1 MQFSQLEDT
10 PMFRQEIQCVEE
22 NAELMRGR
30 CLKFYKGCRKYT
42 EGLVEGYA
50 GDIAFVNALETFGG
64 DQNDPTCVAF
74 GGPVMNK
81 FIVAF
86 REITSYKEALRS
98 QSADFWSTSSAA
110 DTCRCGPQTVDLLP
124 LLFHLTKTE
133 HMLNDRLLQFVN
145 VDLQDIKDA
154 RKPFDKASLAYDQ
167 AREKFMSLRKS
178 TKTDVAAAIEEELLT
193 AKTSFELARFNLVSA
208 LFKFESKKGFEFL
221 EAVSGMMEAHLR
233 FFKQGYELLNRME
246 PFINQVD
253 PPQGPWRYQ
262 PKLVLELEEVEA
274 IMQALADNSDGSWNK
289 CANSTSSL
297 SKTIILDFYP
307 CIRLVVELPLEVA
320 HAILSPSRLRKEKNF
335 ASTAPVFLF
344 PPFLDQSMVPFLI
357 YGVLS
362 CPKSSR
368 KQATPWETWNNFLSQ
383 VLDYAQKSRECSNYE
398 QESLSERMQEH
409 IRQIE
414 QGKLSLTGYTSPSV
428 ADGMQPYTR
437 GSQKII
443 EAVMQSAANGKVQTI
458 RQGYLSK
465 RSSNLRGDWKRRF
478 FVLDSRGMLYYYRK
492 PFAWSSAGGSQS
504 TTQKSSSENGQG
516 LLSRWLSNHYHSGA
530 NDEKSVTRHTVNLL
544 TSTIKVDADQSD
556 LMFCFR
562 IISPTKIYTLQ
573 QTIENNRLAMQAEN
587 ALDQRDWIEKITG
600 VITSLLSS
608 QTPES
613 SLSAFPMRS
622 GGGDNNLTS
631 DSSLVECPDGFQTT
645 TRQYMPKIPSTGSL
659 SDIPKSL
666 QHQENYEKNEK
677 PIDILRKVPG
687 NDKCADCGEPEPD
700 WASLNLGLLIC
711 IECSGVHRNL
721 GVHISKVRS
730 LKLDVKVWEPSVLAL
745 FQSLG
750 NFYVNSIWEELNSGH
765 TKTVLPVGSSKSEGQ
780 KQLPKTKPSHDD
792 PISAKELFIHA
803 KYAEK
808 AFVCKLTDNPCLLS
822 VAEEVWES
830 VRSNDPKALYRHI
843 VCNGADVNT
852 IYGDSRDQSRSSNL
866 LNERGDQIEKEHF
879 DGCSLLH
886 LACLNTDI
894 GMVELLLQY
903 GANVNASDSRGRVPL
918 HLCLV
923 GRKFAIAKLLMSRG
937 ADPQAVDGEGKTPL
951 QLALASG
958 INDNE
963 TPRMEEMEDG
973 LSSFALKKQGYSY
986 TKSKG
991 ETAS

>member
-1 MQFSQLEDT
+1 MQGLSISNFALRLVLLNGL
-10 PMFRQEIQCVEE
+10 FHE
-22 NAELMRGR
+22 NAR
-30 CLKFYKGCRKYT
+30 

-64 DQNDPTCVAF
+64 DQNDPACVAF
-74 GGPVMNK
+74 GGPVMNR
-81 FIVAF
+81 FTVAF
-86 REITSYKEALRS
+86 REIASYKEALRS
-98 QSADFWSTSSAA
+98 Q
-110 DTCRCGPQTVDLLP
+110 V
-124 LLFHLTKTE
+124 TE

-208 LFKFESKKGFEFL
+208 LYKFEAKKSFEFL

-233 FFKQGYELLNRME
+233 FFKQGYELLHKME
-246 PFINQVD
+246 PFIN
-253 PPQGPWRYQ
+253 
-262 PKLVLELEEVEA
+262 
-274 IMQALADNSDGSWNK
+274 
-289 CANSTSSL
+289 
-297 SKTIILDFYP
+297 
-307 CIRLVVELPLEVA
+307 
-320 HAILSPSRLRKEKNF
+320 
-335 ASTAPVFLF
+335 
-344 PPFLDQSMVPFLI
+344 
-357 YGVLS
+357 
-362 CPKSSR
+362 
-368 KQATPWETWNNFLSQ
+368 Q

-409 IRQIE
+409 IRQID
-414 QGKLSLTGYTSPSV
+414 QGKLSLTGYTGPSV

-437 GSQKII
+437 GSQKVI

-492 PFAWSSAGGSQS
+492 PFAWSSAGGSQP

-573 QTIENNRLAMQAEN
+573 AEN

-608 QTPES
+608 QTPET

-622 GGGDNNLTS
+622 GGDNSSTS
-631 DSSLVECPDGFQTT
+631 DSSLVEPPDAFQTT
-645 TRQYMPKIPSTGSL
+645 TGQHMPKIPSTGSL
-659 SDIPKSL
+659 SDMPKSL
-666 QHQENYEKNEK
+666 QHQEYYEKSEK

-687 NDKCADCGEPEPD
+687 NDKCADCGSPEPD
-700 WASLNLGLLIC
+700 WASLNLGLLVC

-730 LKLDVKVWEPSVLAL
+730 LTLDVKVWEPSVLAL

-750 NFYVNSIWEELNSGH
+750 NVYVNSIWEELYSRH

-808 AFVCKLTDNPCLLS
+808 AFVCKLTDNPRLLS
-822 VAEEVWES
+822 VAEEVWER
-830 VRSNDPKALYRHI
+830 VRSNDPKAVYRHI

-852 IYGDSRDQSRSSNL
+852 IYGHASYFDSLYQSRSSSS
-866 LNERGDQIEKEHF
+866 LNERGDQIEKERC

-903 GANVNASDSRGRVPL
+903 GANVNASDSRGQVPL
-918 HLCLV
+918 HLCIV
-923 GRKFAIAKLLMSRG
+923 GRNFAIAKLLISRG

-951 QLALASG
+951 QLALTSG

-963 TPRMEEMEDG
+963 
-973 LSSFALKKQGYSY
+973 LLALFSRFIV
-986 TKSKG
+986 
-991 ETAS
+991 

>member
-98 QSADFWSTSSAA
+98 Q
-110 DTCRCGPQTVDLLP
+110 
-124 LLFHLTKTE
+124 TE

-246 PFINQVD
+246 PFIN
-253 PPQGPWRYQ
+253 
-262 PKLVLELEEVEA
+262 
-274 IMQALADNSDGSWNK
+274 
-289 CANSTSSL
+289 
-297 SKTIILDFYP
+297 
-307 CIRLVVELPLEVA
+307 
-320 HAILSPSRLRKEKNF
+320 
-335 ASTAPVFLF
+335 
-344 PPFLDQSMVPFLI
+344 
-357 YGVLS
+357 
-362 CPKSSR
+362 
-368 KQATPWETWNNFLSQ
+368 Q

-562 IISPTKIYTLQ
+562 IISPTKIYTL
-573 QTIENNRLAMQAEN
+573 QAEN

-852 IYGDSRDQSRSSNL
+852 IYGHQSYCTYSPSVHKLQINVMGKTKEIDSRDQSRSSNL

-963 TPRMEEMEDG
+963 V
-973 LSSFALKKQGYSY
+973 LALFNRS
-986 TKSKG
+986 
-991 ETAS
+991 